1 MSHTEAYFAI
11 RNYVLLGMAGVAV
24 GLTILLIIASLLS
37 NLFLNR
43 KFRYLEKIG
52 FERHLI
58 SVSSVGNHCDWGWRR
73 TRVDGSWE
81 IISDTE
87 VKKDSLA
94 RLKKK
99 YTEK

>member
-1 MSHTEAYFAI
+1 MSHTEVYFAI
-11 RNYVLLGMAGVAV
+11 RNYVLLGLSGFAV
-24 GLTILLIIASLLS
+24 VLVILLIIISLLS

-52 FERHLI
+52 FERYLI
-58 SVSSVGNHCDWGWRR
+58 NVASVGNHCDWGWKRINA
-73 TRVDGSWE
+73 DGSWE

-87 VKKDSLA
+87 VKEDSLA

>member
-1 MSHTEAYFAI
+1 MSHTEIYFAI
-11 RNYVLLGMAGVAV
+11 RNYFLLGILGIAV
-24 GLTILLIIASLLS
+24 GLVIVLIIASLLS
-37 NLFLNR
+37 NIFLNR
-43 KFRYLEKIG
+43 KFRYLKKIG
-52 FERHLI
+52 FKRYLI
-58 SVSSVGNHCDWGWRR
+58 SVTSVGNHCDWGWRR

-87 VKKDSLA
+87 VKKDNLS

>member
-1 MSHTEAYFAI
+1 MSHMEMYFAI
-11 RNYVLLGMAGVAV
+11 RNYIALGLSGFAV
-24 GLTILLIIASLLS
+24 VLTILLIIIDLLGTLS
-37 NLFLNR
+37 LNR
-43 KFRYLEKIG
+43 KFRHLEKVG

-58 SVSSVGNHCDWGWRR
+58 SVASVGDHSDWGWRR